1 MTDKARS
8 NREAIN
14 NLILGLNLGQITY
27 AEAKEKA
34 KPILDEINA
43 KSKEIAKKYGRS
55 HRNLT
60 FEEIMR

>member
-1 MTDKARS
+1 MTEQARK
-8 NREAIN
+8 NREEIGNIKLA
-14 NLILGLNLGQITY
+14 LNLGQLTY
-27 AEAKEKA
+27 AEAKEQA

-43 KSKEIAKKYGRS
+43 KSRELAKKYGRS

>member
-1 MTDKARS
+1 MTDKAKA

-14 NLILGLNLGQITY
+14 KLKLALNLGQLTY
-27 AEAKEKA
+27 AEAKEQA

-43 KSKEIAKKYGRS
+43 KSRELAKKYGRS